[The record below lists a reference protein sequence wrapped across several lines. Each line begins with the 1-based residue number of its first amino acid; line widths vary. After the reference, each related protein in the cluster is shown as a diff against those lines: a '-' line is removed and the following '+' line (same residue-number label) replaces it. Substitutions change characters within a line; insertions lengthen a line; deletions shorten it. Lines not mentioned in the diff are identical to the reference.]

1 MAKYHINDKGN
12 PGKCTAQSGN
22 CPFGGEDQLILPRKK
37 PEMSTRTKWSMSKI
51 DGAALLL
58 ITLSLEKE

>member
-22 CPFGGEDQLILPRKK
+22 CPFGDDTKHYSSKEEARNVYENKMVNEQDSWGGTSLNNSILE
-37 PEMSTRTKWSMSKI
+37 PE
-51 DGAALLL
+51 
-58 ITLSLEKE
+58 